1 MAEIFNLD
9 PIDVNNT
16 GRFPENMQF
25 RNVNDGGRALEGML
39 ARWFKDTNCSLTAS
53 GINNAYAVT
62 ANRVLSAYSD
72 SMIVGFTPN
81 HTNTGAATLNVSG
94 LGAKTIVRPNGD
106 TVLAGDIV
114 NGSKVQ
120 VIYVQSPVDKF
131 LLLTMPAVA
140 GLTGIP
146 VGAIVAWP
154 ASSVPTGWLECYGQA
169 VSRTTYAALFAA
181 IGTAYGVGD
190 GSTTFNLPDMRGR
203 TIAGEDDMGGSSA
216 NRLTGVTNGVDG
228 DTLGAAGGLESTTIG
243 QANLPNVNLSGAALV
258 TESVVKTASFTPSIQ
273 GGGSGGITFLN
284 SLSVYADT
292 EGAASISGNVPLG
305 GSGTAINN
313 VQPTIIFKWCI
324 LATPAAALST
334 SGIGKN
340 ETWIGARNM
349 TARVTSGA
357 GSATR
362 DSGANDITQPVF
374 DFDAS
379 SQEYVHL
386 EWVPPKRWN
395 KGTVSFKAYWVA
407 DAGTPAETAVF
418 LLAGRSISHDDPV
431 NGAFG
436 TAQSSTVAMTATGK
450 LQVGAESAQITIGS
464 TPLDGDLILF
474 ELSRDVA
481 TDNLAADARLVG
493 IKLIWNSNATSDD

>member
-25 RNVNDGGRALEGML
+25 RNVNDGGRALEGLL
-39 ARWFKDTNCSLTAS
+39 ARWFKDTNCSLAAS

-72 SMIVGFTPN
+72 SLIVGFTPN

-146 VGAIVAWP
+146 VGAILAWP

-190 GSTTFNLPDMRGR
+190 GATTFNLPDMRGR
-203 TIAGEDDMGGSSA
+203 TVAGEDDMGGSSA
-216 NRLTGVTNGVDG
+216 NRLTGLGNGVDG
-228 DTLGAAGGLESTTIG
+228 DTLGATGGLESTTIA
-243 QANLPNVNLSGAALV
+243 QANIPNYSLPV
-258 TESVVKTASFTPSIQ
+258 TDPGHQHGFTVLTNQIAGSPAVQFIQEIAPTGQPGPRQVASATTGISVAS
-273 GGGSGGITFLN
+273 
-284 SLSVYADT
+284 
-292 EGAASISGNVPLG
+292 G

-313 VQPTIIFKWCI
+313 VQPTIVFKWCI

-340 ETWIGARNM
+340 ETWIGARSM

-386 EWVPPKRWN
+386 EWVAPKRWN
-395 KGTVSFKAYWVA
+395 KGTVAFKAYWVA
-407 DAGTPAETAVF
+407 DAGTPAETAAFV
-418 LLAGRSISHDDPV
+418 LAGRSISHDDPV

-436 TAQSSTVAMTATGK
+436 TAQSSSVAMTATGK

-464 TPLDGDLILF
+464 TPLDGDLIVF

-493 IKLIWNSNATSDD
+493 IKLIWTSNATSDD